1 MRRFISEMTDKVLA
15 GGELSVDEG
24 ARLIEGTT
32 RDTLMDLLAG
42 ADRIRRQY
50 VGNEVHLC
58 SIVNA
63 KSGRCSEDCG
73 FCAQSSRFETG
84 VDEYELLDAEQVKKA
99 AKEAKQNGA
108 EALGLVAAWRGLKQ
122 GPELDKVCNLI
133 EEVAA
138 EGDVHPDASLGLI
151 SDPEVARRL
160 KQAGLHT
167 YNHNLETA
175 RSHFET
181 VVDTHSFDDRLSTLR
196 HVRDAGMNLCS
207 GGILGM
213 GETARQRVELAA
225 ELRELDP
232 DLVPLNFLNPIDGT
246 PMATE
251 HGKLSPLEALVGI
264 AVFRFML
271 PKHHIMVAGGREVV
285 LGDLAPL
292 MYLAGASA
300 TMVGNY
306 LTTGG
311 ATPEDDLAVIAGFEL
326 EPRVA
331 TAAATGKPLP
341 LTPRPASQP
350 VGPAAGH
357 AANAAVASAAAAK
370 AADDGASNASQ
381 AASDSAGAAD
391 SDAPALAGEV

>member
-15 GGELSVDEG
+15 GGELSVEEG
-24 ARLIEGTT
+24 ARLIEGVT

-73 FCAQSSRFETG
+73 FCAQSVRFQTG
-84 VDEYELLDAEQVKKA
+84 VEEYELLDAEKVKQA
-99 AKEAKQNGA
+99 AREAKQNGA

-151 SDPEVARRL
+151 DDPEVARRL

-175 RSHFET
+175 RSHFDS
-181 VVDTHSFDDRLSTLR
+181 VVDTHSFDDRLRTLR
-196 HVRDAGMNLCS
+196 HVREAGMNLCS

-213 GETARQRVELAA
+213 GETPRQRVELAA

-246 PMATE
+246 PMGAE
-251 HGKLSPLEALVGI
+251 HSKLSPLEALVGI

-271 PKHHIMVAGGREVV
+271 PRHHIMVAGGREVV

-326 EPRVA
+326 EPR
-331 TAAATGKPLP
+331 TRSGAALP
-341 LTPRPASQP
+341 PTPRPASQP
-350 VGPAAGH
+350 AGPAATH
-357 AANAAVASAAAAK
+357 AANVASKGAHV
-370 AADDGASNASQ
+370 ADH
-381 AASDSAGAAD
+381 
-391 SDAPALAGEV
+391 DAPALAGEH